1 VITLLVPWPA
11 GGATDIT
18 LRLLA
23 ELAGP
28 LLAQKI
34 IIENKPGA
42 GGSLAMPLLQQ
53 APADGSVLAQLPY
66 PVLRLPF
73 IQKVGWDPL
82 RDTSPI
88 LQLSGV
94 SFGILVAADSPWQQL
109 AELLDYAQRHPG
121 ALSVATNGTGTTP
134 HGVMDALLGRPNYLH
149 VPYKGTAEQM
159 LALASGQVMAGI
171 NSSGFAPYVDSGRLR
186 LLATCDAV
194 PQPALAAGAHAQGAG
209 PPHRGQLALWPG
221 GATRPGA
228 RDGAAP
234 A

>member
-1 VITLLVPWPA
+1 MLGRLAALAAWARARARAQGGVITLLVPWPA

-94 SFGILVAADSPWQQL
+94 SFGILVAADSPGSSWPSCSTTRS
-109 AELLDYAQRHPG
+109 ATG
-121 ALSVATNGTGTTP
+121 ALSVATNGTGTRRT
-134 HGVMDALLGRPNYLH
+134 G
-149 VPYKGTAEQM
+149 
-159 LALASGQVMAGI
+159 
-171 NSSGFAPYVDSGRLR
+171 
-186 LLATCDAV
+186 
-194 PQPALAAGAHAQGAG
+194 
-209 PPHRGQLALWPG
+209 
-221 GATRPGA
+221 
-228 RDGAAP
+228 
-234 A
+234 